1 MDGGKE
7 CGGPVGAKRGRQDG
21 ARREVLTI
29 GKVKPS
35 FRRRIEPLGMRDQ
48 RREQNGIF
56 QEPEGRMVPEERP
69 SDVRNEV
76 SDFFLLL
83 FEPLVI
89 EKRNVL
95 QDILFSLTKLR
106 RKAPSFRSEI

>member
-7 CGGPVGAKRGRQDG
+7 CGGPVGAKRGCQDG

-35 FRRRIEPLGMRDQ
+35 FLRRIEPLGMRDQ

-83 FEPLVI
+83 FEPLVT

-95 QDILFSLTKLR
+95 QDILFSLTNR
-106 RKAPSFRSEI
+106 

>member
-35 FRRRIEPLGMRDQ
+35 FLRRIEPLGMRDQ

-56 QEPEGRMVPEERP
+56 QEPEGRMVPEALRMFGMR
-69 SDVRNEV
+69 SR
-76 SDFFLLL
+76 
-83 FEPLVI
+83 I
-89 EKRNVL
+89 
-95 QDILFSLTKLR
+95 FSFSSSSR
-106 RKAPSFRSEI
+106 W